1 MALAATNIQPILEAV
16 SLKDRTYDALK
27 NAITTVNIYD
37 SASELRLDE
46 RQLSNDLGVSRT
58 PIREAIARLE
68 QEGLVRIA
76 PRRGVFVIR
85 KPKHEILQMITV
97 WAALES
103 MAARLITQNASDG
116 DIASLRAL
124 FATGQGLRQGSTGE
138 AHIDEYSERNIA
150 FHQAIIKLSDCPLLI
165 DMAENLF
172 IHMRAIRAQT
182 IAEDDRASRSI
193 IDHMNIIEALEQ
205 RDTELAERLTR
216 QHTLDLATHVE
227 QNVHYLD

>member
-27 NAITTVNIYD
+27 NAIMTVNIYD

-58 PIREAIARLE
+58 PVREAIARLE
-68 QEGLVRIA
+68 LEGLVCIA

-85 KPKHEILQMITV
+85 KPKHVIVQMITV

-103 MAARLITQNASDG
+103 MAVRLITQNASDG

-124 FATGQGLRQGSTGE
+124 FATGQGLRQGSTDE
-138 AHIDEYSERNIA
+138 AHMDEYSEGNIA
-150 FHQAIIKLSDCPLLI
+150 FHQAIDRYWSIWPKTCSYTCERSGRKQLPRMI
-165 DMAENLF
+165 E
-172 IHMRAIRAQT
+172 RA
-182 IAEDDRASRSI
+182 DP
-193 IDHMNIIEALEQ
+193 
-205 RDTELAERLTR
+205 
-216 QHTLDLATHVE
+216 
-227 QNVHYLD
+227 